1 MANHSGLT
9 MRGLRERELGVVAD
23 PDAERT
29 TRGSTG
35 ATGGDSGLRG
45 SWADLAVPRGQP
57 LLQLAALSASL
68 CVASA
73 SVSSAGASVSV
84 VCASVSFSHGSSE
97 PGILCPHCWG
107 KGWDRQSRALLRWS
121 PLSSSAMGAAVGRG
135 AGIPMVMSTAA
146 WREISLRAAA
156 DF

>member
-1 MANHSGLT
+1 MY
-9 MRGLRERELGVVAD
+9 GLRVRELGVVAD

-29 TRGSTG
+29 ARGSTG

-45 SWADLAVPRGQP
+45 SWVCQ
-57 LLQLAALSASL
+57 
-68 CVASA
+68 C
-73 SVSSAGASVSV
+73 ASVSV
-84 VCASVSFSHGSSE
+84 VCASVSFSRGSSE
-97 PGILCPHCWG
+97 PGVLCPHCWG

-146 WREISLRAAA
+146 WEEISLRAAA